1 MIFPD
6 YHLHSEFSTDST
18 APLSEIIASAKEKG
32 LTSLCLTDHH
42 DLDFPF
48 FDKEGNREFQL
59 DLQKY
64 ISKLNELQN
73 AQTPGFDIRIGV
85 ELGVMPS
92 VTENANEFVKEYD
105 SLDFII
111 CSTHIVDGMDPY
123 YPSYFEKYGEEN
135 GYRRY
140 FEVIL
145 EALRGYTDFDVYGH
159 LDYCVRYGPNKNKYY
174 DPADY
179 RDLFEEILKIIIES
193 GRGIEINT
201 GSLYRGLDVPHPH
214 FELLKLYKELGG
226 EIITV
231 GSDAHTPDRIGYGF
245 DVARD
250 LLLAAGFTHYTT
262 FKNRKPEFHPIP
274 INPEEKQ

>member
-18 APLSEIIASAKEKG
+18 AALEEIIRSAKENG

-48 FDKEGNREFQL
+48 FDKDGNMEFQL
-59 DLQKY
+59 DLPAYHKTLA
-64 ISKLNELQN
+64 KLRDEV
-73 AQTPGFDIRIGV
+73 APDFDLRIGI
-85 ELGVMPS
+85 ELGIMPS
-92 VTENANEFVKEYD
+92 TVQKGTAFAKDHTE
-105 SLDFII
+105 LDFII

-123 YPSYFEKYGEEN
+123 YPDYFEKYGEAD

-159 LDYCVRYGPNKNKYY
+159 LDYVVRYGPNKNRFY

-179 RDLFEEILKIIIES
+179 REIFEEILKIIIDH
-193 GRGIEINT
+193 GRGIELNT

-214 FELLKLYKELGG
+214 IDLLKLYKKLGG

-250 LLLAAGFTHYTT
+250 MLLAAGFTHYTT
-262 FKNRKPEFHPIP
+262 FKNRKAEFHPIP
-274 INPEEKQ
+274 QGGNA